1 MRLALALGGGA
12 GLGWAHIGVLRA
24 LEARGVEIDA
34 VAGTSIGSVAA
45 VCLAGGRLDT
55 LEEVARTLGTMRE
68 IVRFLDL
75 DMRRGGVLGGK
86 RVIQHLR
93 AQFGA
98 AHLDAL
104 AIPCAVV
111 ATDLMTGDEVAMTD
125 GPVVEAV
132 RASIAIPGV
141 FSPVKRGDMLLVD
154 GGLVAPVPVRA
165 VRALSSAPVLA
176 VNLLGD
182 YRRRAV
188 LGLTADKHSQSLVRI
203 GRAGLGLVVANLAR
217 LTLTLE
223 PADIVLNP
231 PVGHIDVQ
239 NFTRASELIDIGAAT
254 VAANWAAI
262 EALAA

>member
-34 VAGTSIGSVAA
+34 VAGTSIGAVAA
-45 VCLAGGRLDT
+45 ACLAGGRLDT
-55 LEEVARTLGTMRE
+55 LEEVARTLGTMRA

-75 DMRRGGVLGGK
+75 DMRRGGVLGG
-86 RVIQHLR
+86 RQVIAHLR

-98 AHLDAL
+98 AQLDAL
-104 AIPCAVV
+104 AMPCAVV
-111 ATDLMTGDEVAMTD
+111 ATDLMTGEEVAMTT

-165 VRALSSAPVLA
+165 VRALSPAPVLA

-182 YRRRAV
+182 YRRRAEMT
-188 LGLTADKHSQSLVRI
+188 LAPDGRANSLVRV

-217 LTLTLE
+217 MTLRLD
-223 PADIVLNP
+223 PADLLLNP

-239 NFTRASELIDIGAAT
+239 NFTRAGELIEIGAAT
-254 VAANWAAI
+254 VEANWPAI
-262 EALAA
+262 AALAA